1 MVQSKKTENQTRC
14 VHTVIKK
21 LFFILLSIFAFAS
34 NQVFAEQTDELST
47 VSSSVILLDSQSN
60 AVLYSKNE
68 HERMYPASLTKIA
81 TAIYAIENSDVNE
94 IVSVSQEALEIEGT
108 KVYLNEGEEVPLKK
122 LIQGMLINSGNDAAA
137 AIALHMDGS
146 MENYEEHINEF
157 LREKIGVKDTHFT
170 NPHGLFDENHYTTA
184 YDLGLIT
191 NYALKNEVFKKIFGT
206 KELPW
211 DGQSWDTTLYTHHLL
226 LKGEVP
232 FEGITGGKTGFV
244 NESKQTLA
252 TTASN
257 GQISLTVICLG
268 ADYKRDIYNDTINLL
283 GFGFSNYKTSTI
295 PIQTTFENEK
305 DKFVLTDPLY
315 ITKPLTGAV
324 VDVTKEGDLAIYDST
339 NTEIQ
344 KVSLDKY
351 KVKPI
356 QEKSSIIGRTSS
368 SDPSTPIIMKAISI
382 GLGFAVVGAVVG
394 MWKKR
399 IMNR

>member
-14 VHTVIKK
+14 VHTLIKK
-21 LFFILLSIFAFAS
+21 LFFILLSIFAFSS
-34 NQVFAEQTDELST
+34 NQVLAEETDKLST
-47 VSSSVILLDSQSN
+47 ISGSVILMDSQSN

-68 HERMYPASLTKIA
+68 HVRMYPASLTKIA
-81 TAIYAIENSDVNE
+81 TAIYAIENADVNE
-94 IVSVSQEALEIEGT
+94 IVSVSHEALEIEGT

-137 AIALHMDGS
+137 AIALHMDDN
-146 MENYEEHINEF
+146 MELYEKHINEF
-157 LREKIGVKDTHFT
+157 LTEKIGVKDTHFT

-191 NYALKNEVFKKIFGT
+191 NYALKNEIFKEIFGT

-211 DGQSWDTTLYTHHLL
+211 DGQSWDTTLFTHHLL
-226 LKGEVP
+226 LKGEIP

-257 GQISLTVICLG
+257 GQINLTVICLN

-283 GFGFSNYKTSTI
+283 SYGFSNFKSSTI
-295 PIQTTFENEK
+295 PTQTKFENEK
-305 DKFVLTDPLY
+305 EQFVLTDPLY
-315 ITKPLTGAV
+315 ITEPLSGAV
-324 VDVTKEGDLAIYDST
+324 REVTLQGNLAVYDST

-344 KVSLDKY
+344 SVSLNKY
-351 KVKPI
+351 KVKRI
-356 QEKSSIIGRTSS
+356 QENSSIIGEKKS
-368 SDPSTPIIMKAISI
+368 SDPTAPIIMKAISI
-382 GLGFAVVGAVVG
+382 GLGFAVVGAIVG
-394 MWKKR
+394 FLKKR
-399 IMNR
+399 ILNG

>member
-1 MVQSKKTENQTRC
+1 LVQSKKTENQTRC

-21 LFFILLSIFAFAS
+21 LFFILLSIFALGS
-34 NQVFAEQTDELST
+34 NQVFAEQSDKLST
-47 VSSSVILLDSQSN
+47 VSGSVILMDSQSN

-81 TAIYAIENSDVNE
+81 TAIYAIENADVNE
-94 IVSVSQEALEIEGT
+94 IVSVSQEALDIEGT
-108 KVYLNEGEEVPLKK
+108 KVYLNEGEDVPLKK

-146 MENYEEHINEF
+146 MEKYEQHINEF
-157 LREKIGVKDTHFT
+157 LIEKIGVKDTHFT

-184 YDLGLIT
+184 YDLGVIT
-191 NYALKNEVFKKIFGT
+191 NYALKNEVFKEIFGT

-257 GQISLTVICLG
+257 KEINLTVICLN

-283 GFGFSNYKTSTI
+283 SFGFSNFKTSMI
-295 PIQTTFENEK
+295 PIQTKFENEK
-305 DKFVLTDPLY
+305 DQFVLTDPLY
-315 ITKPLTGAV
+315 ITEPLTGAV
-324 VDVTKEGDLAIYDST
+324 RDVTMEGNLAIYDST

-344 KVSLDKY
+344 TVSLDKY

-356 QEKSSIIGRTSS
+356 QENSSIIGETNS

-394 MWKKR
+394 LWKKR
-399 IMNR
+399 ILNG

>member
-21 LFFILLSIFAFAS
+21 LFFILLSILALGS
-34 NQVFAEQTDELST
+34 NQVFAEQTDKLSA
-47 VSSSVILLDSQSN
+47 VSDSVILMDSQSN

-81 TAIYAIENSDVNE
+81 TAIYAIENANVNDV
-94 IVSVSQEALEIEGT
+94 VSVSGEALEIEGT

-137 AIALHMDGS
+137 AIALYIDGS
-146 MENYEEHINEF
+146 MEKYEQHINKF
-157 LREKIGVKDTHFT
+157 LKEKIGVKDTHFT

-184 YDLGLIT
+184 YDLGIIT
-191 NYALKNEVFKKIFGT
+191 NYALKNETFKEIFGT

-232 FEGITGGKTGFV
+232 YEGITGGKTGFV

-257 GQISLTVICLG
+257 GQISLTAICLK
-268 ADYKRDIYNDTINLL
+268 ADYKRDIYNDTTNLL
-283 GFGFSNYKTSTI
+283 NFGFSNFKTSTI
-295 PIQTTFENEK
+295 PIQTTFENDQE
-305 DKFVLTDPLY
+305 KFVLTDPLY
-315 ITKPLTGAV
+315 ITEPLTGAV
-324 VDVTKEGDLAIYDST
+324 MDVTKEGDLAIYDST
-339 NTEIQ
+339 HAEIQ
-344 KVSLDKY
+344 TVALDKY

-356 QEKSSIIGRTSS
+356 KEKSSMIGETNS
-368 SDPSTPIIMKAISI
+368 SDHSAPIMMKAISI
-382 GLGFAVVGAVVG
+382 GLGFAVMGAVVR

-399 IMNR
+399 IMNE